1 MSVEPTPPPEGG
13 NGLEAS
19 LCTTDPGDDTL
30 RRFRYQF
37 AYTAILALGL
47 LENEA
52 ELSLL
57 YCEHHDDVLLK
68 LTDGKFRAVQIKT
81 RDCGLEPFK
90 AREEQIL
97 NSLKRFIGLETK
109 YPDALDRFTIAANC
123 GFWRERKDGHNLSYV
138 LELAVECLQ
147 SSAGQPARPL
157 AGMLNCLRDGNGSSD
172 ATILGVLGKTTLQD
186 NLPHLDGVED
196 RLIRHLHEVE
206 PLQGLPYSALAA
218 IAQALVNIVFR
229 AASHAC
235 DPLLRDYCAIL
246 NDPGTTEAQAV
257 IQGKRIHAARLRQLF
272 DEQST
277 PAALLRAR
285 CPAALAQLPPGM
297 GILERKMATGMIPVR
312 SVELAK
318 DHKYSTEYQLVK
330 LLNKYGPKRAEEFYQ
345 HLRLMVKTECQEA
358 YDTAER
364 PDEPFGQQMLGD
376 VRQRLRTRYQFE
388 RDTLL
393 GCTYEHLQ
401 GVAGVLTEEC
411 EVWWSLPF
419 DIPEGAAT

>member
-1 MSVEPTPPPEGG
+1 MSVQPTPPSEGADI
-13 NGLEAS
+13 EAS

-37 AYTAILALGL
+37 AYTAILALGML
-47 LENEA
+47 DDEA
-52 ELSLL
+52 ALSLL

-68 LTDGKFRAVQIKT
+68 LSDGKFRAVQIKT

-109 YPDALDRFTIAANC
+109 YPNVLDRFTIAANC
-123 GFWRERKDGHNLSYV
+123 GFWRERKDGHNLPYV
-138 LELAVECLQ
+138 LELAMQCLQ
-147 SSAGQPARPL
+147 NNGSQPARPL
-157 AGMLNCLRDGNGSSD
+157 SGMFNCLRDGNGITD
-172 ATILGVLGKTTLQD
+172 AIILGVLGKTTLQD

-206 PLQGLPYSALAA
+206 TLQGLPYSALGA

-246 NDPGTTEAQAV
+246 NDPGTAEAQAV
-257 IQGKRIHAARLRQLF
+257 IQGKRINPGRLHQLF
-272 DEQST
+272 AEHST
-277 PAALLRAR
+277 STALLRAR
-285 CPAALAQLPPGM
+285 SPAVLAQLPPGM
-297 GILERKMATGMIPVR
+297 SVLERKMARGMIPVR

-330 LLNKYGPKRAEEFYQ
+330 LLNKYGPERAEEFYQ
-345 HLRLMVKTECQEA
+345 HLRLMVKTECHEA
-358 YDTAER
+358 YDAAEQA
-364 PDEPFGQQMLGD
+364 DEPFGQQMLGD
-376 VRQRLRTRYQFE
+376 VRHRLKSRYQLE

-419 DIPEGAAT
+419 DIPDGTAP